1 MKKIVVVLGFDV
13 HIFDI
18 ILFTINKTKS
28 LVGRPRQLHHKDW
41 KIGHN
46 WADCLKASQV
56 QCSYIIKEGKLKK
69 TFLVSF
75 KTYMMKVQQIR
86 TAK

>member
-46 WADCLKASQV
+46 WADCLKASLV
-56 QCSYIIKEGKLKK
+56 QCTYIIED
-69 TFLVSF
+69 LVSI